1 MKHHITILL
10 FFSLFI
16 RAAAQHDLIH
26 QLETTTNDT
35 LRIKLLADI
44 SFIYGET
51 NPDSAYYYA
60 EQTSILCRKLG
71 YRLSEAYA
79 LNGMG
84 YALMNKGNYPRAL
97 QVLLMGI
104 QIAEDPQSEGKIPPA
119 KYLPPLGADT
129 VDNTP
134 GVIRLQTLAWLEFN
148 LGILYGNAGDGE
160 KEMSHYLKALELAER
175 SGTVQIAG
183 VSNMGLG
190 RLFTNMKKLDSALV
204 HAKKA
209 LEISKHSGFQN
220 YGGSVLLNLG
230 RVYLARGEKE
240 QAVDY
245 IRQAI
250 FVSEQQQYFRGVIA
264 GNLLL
269 SDISVQE
276 NRIDSGLHFVKK
288 ALRLADTLN
297 SPDLL
302 LRCYTALAGLYKSRS
317 NSDSVVKYQGLI
329 IRIKDSLFNSKQTQQ
344 FRNIDSD
351 AEQRQREIET
361 AKKEYRNR
369 LQKYALISG
378 LAVFLFAA
386 IVLWRNN
393 RNKQKAYTL
402 LAKQKQETDLQKA
415 KVEQALDELKSTQAQ
430 LIQSEKMASLG
441 ELTAGIA
448 HEIQNPLNFVNNFS
462 EVNKELIEELKI
474 KNEKLKI
481 EDDEVNELLDDITQ
495 NLEKI
500 NHHGKRADAIVKGM
514 LQHSGTSSG
523 QKEPTDINE
532 LADEY
537 LKISLSWPPGKG

>member
-1 MKHHITILL
+1 ML

-16 RAAAQHDLIH
+16 RAAAQHDLIR

-430 LIQSEKMASLG
+430 LVQREKMASLG

-462 EVNKELIEELKI
+462 EVNKELIEELKMKNDKI
-474 KNEKLKI
+474 KN
-481 EDDEVNELLDDITQ
+481 
-495 NLEKI
+495 
-500 NHHGKRADAIVKGM
+500 
-514 LQHSGTSSG
+514 
-523 QKEPTDINE
+523 
-532 LADEY
+532 
-537 LKISLSWPPGKG
+537 